1 MQPQYDNIVSV
12 LIMITDDEGVN
23 SNGSEMIN
31 YLVIHNQFKQED
43 VEMDR

>member
-23 SNGSEMIN
+23 SNGSEMIQLFS
-31 YLVIHNQFKQED
+31 YSQFKQED